1 MSTNLREMLGG
12 SIAEMLGNNGNGHV
26 IDVTPSTGWTEGL
39 ATIADLVFDAQYQ
52 MRVEHIDD
60 GYVEELKERLNAGDD
75 LGEIEVRIVNSRWCV
90 TDGWQRTEAHR
101 RAGYTQIAARW
112 RVSTHDE
119 AKDAAY
125 LANTRHGK
133 QLNDADKHH
142 KLEDACR
149 RWRENLEKG
158 EMTVTGVS
166 RKTGLTISFVHRHIS
181 KYVTLPAVRM
191 VERNGQRFMQDT
203 SHIGRPPKQPAQSAN
218 TEDDGYGDDDYQEGD
233 DAPFASSTPSNGAGR
248 SSGSS
253 GGGSGSGGG
262 SKGATKKASIAS
274 HSTREGYVVF
284 HVPADRVGE
293 FKDYIRSW
301 EGADDLR
308 NLILSQV

>member
-12 SIAEMLGNNGNGHV
+12 SIAEMLGNGRV
-26 IDVTPSTGWTEGL
+26 IDVAPSTWTQGL
-39 ATIADLVFDAQYQ
+39 ATIADLVFDPQYQ

-60 GYVEELKERLNAGDD
+60 GYVDELKERLAAGED

-101 RAGYTQIAARW
+101 RAGYTQIAAQW
-112 RVSTHDE
+112 RASTHDE

-133 QLNDADKHH
+133 QLNDADKHF
-142 KLEDACR
+142 KLQDACE

-158 EMTVTGVS
+158 EMTVTGLA

-181 KYVTLPAVRM
+181 KYVMLPAVRM
-191 VERNGQRFMQDT
+191 VERNGQQFWQDT
-203 SHIGRPPKQPAQSAN
+203 SHIGRPPKPAQSAA
-218 TEDDGYGDDDYQEGD
+218 EDDGYDEEENGDDT
-233 DAPFASSTPSNGAGR
+233 PFSSRTPANGAGQ
-248 SSGSS
+248 SAGS
-253 GGGSGSGGG
+253 GGSGD
-262 SKGATKKASIAS
+262 KG
-274 HSTREGYVVF
+274 STRKAPTPSHGQREGHVVF
-284 HVPADRVGE
+284 HVPADRIGE
-293 FKDYIRSW
+293 FKDYIRAW